1 VSCYVSTRAGLYS
14 NVKIWKTWKERKRF
28 HSHNLRY
35 LPTTSSWRKT
45 IFFLFLSF
53 LLGNILC
60 HENDPDSDSSWNRNS
75 LFDNCSKQLQSM
87 KLTYLVRRTF
97 IHFIIIIHSNCPINH
112 QYWILF
118 LAKLFSVI
126 EREREKKTIITLEKL
141 IINLSFYFLL
151 NYMRHIIQCGWL

>member
-1 VSCYVSTRAGLYS
+1 MFRHLSGFTAM
-14 NVKIWKTWKERKRF
+14 RKYEKHEKKGSSF
-28 HSHNLRY
+28 PSHNLRY

-60 HENDPDSDSSWNRNS
+60 HENDPDSDSDSSWNRNS
-75 LFDNCSKQLQSM
+75 LFDKCSKQLQSM

-97 IHFIIIIHSNCPINH
+97 IHLMILFHSNCPINK

-126 EREREKKTIITLEKL
+126 ERERKKKPTLL
-141 IINLSFYFLL
+141 
-151 NYMRHIIQCGWL
+151 

>member
-1 VSCYVSTRAGLYS
+1 MFRHLWGFTAM
-14 NVKIWKTWKERKRF
+14 WKYEKHEKKGSSF
-28 HSHNLRY
+28 PSHNLRY
-35 LPTTSSWRKT
+35 LPTTSTW
-45 IFFLFLSF
+45 IINNLFLFLSF

-60 HENDPDSDSSWNRNS
+60 HENDPDSSWNRNS
-75 LFDNCSKQLQSM
+75 LFDKCSKQLQSM

-97 IHFIIIIHSNCPINH
+97 IHLMILFHSNCPINK